1 MNSKTPAR
9 EYTAIMH
16 TVRTVATMLL
26 LIMSATCLMIYTGGV
41 YIADS
46 YVWVSLPLS
55 LVLLLV
61 AVVQAFW
68 KPYTKRVVSIV
79 FSLTFILGA
88 CMVTLLTGFSTLVYL
103 TWVGVE
109 LMVIMYFSLRRAIL
123 DYLVLVACLYIWL
136 GLHLSHHH
144 RADVLTHYAA
154 ALSVGILAG
163 LFASVWRLTNNS
175 IHQLEITNA
184 KEDVEHSQ
192 LTSLVNS
199 MADGVI
205 AVNSNAK
212 VALYNAAALNVLD
225 LNSSMKGKSLDRF
238 ISLVDKDQQPVD
250 IEKLVRDT
258 KLATV
263 SRDYRI
269 KYSDGSFAN
278 LYLSIAPVH
287 LGYGQKGSQ
296 GFVLLM
302 RDITREK
309 SLEEERDEFISVV
322 SHELRTPIA
331 ISEGNIS
338 NAQLMASKSGDID
351 KIKASLDE
359 AHNQIVF
366 LADMIN
372 DLATL
377 SRAERGKL
385 VLEVEDIDVE
395 KLVAD
400 LTTNYKHDADA
411 KGLSI
416 TSEIKGKL
424 KPMSSSKL
432 YVREVLQ
439 NFITNA
445 IKYTEKGSVKI
456 TASQNSKGTI
466 FEVQDTGIGISK
478 SDQERVY
485 DKFFRSEDFRTR
497 QNSGT
502 GMGLYVTMKLTRLLH
517 ADIDLDSELNK
528 GSTFQIVIPDIKPEQ
543 AAVQNAAMA
552 ATAPA
557 SVG

>member
-1 MNSKTPAR
+1 
-9 EYTAIMH
+9 
-16 TVRTVATMLL
+16 V
-26 LIMSATCLMIYTGGV
+26 
-41 YIADS
+41 
-46 YVWVSLPLS
+46 
-55 LVLLLV
+55 V
-61 AVVQAFW
+61 AVVLGFW
-68 KPYTKRVVSIV
+68 RPYTKRVVSIV

-103 TWVGVE
+103 TWVAVE
-109 LMVIMYFSLRRAIL
+109 VMVIMYFSLRRAVL
-123 DYLVLVACLYIWL
+123 DYMILIACLYLWL
-136 GLHLSHHH
+136 ALHLSHHH

-154 ALSVGILAG
+154 ALGVGILAG
-163 LFASVWRLTNNS
+163 LFASVWRLTNKS

-184 KEDVEHSQ
+184 KEDVERSQ
-192 LTSLVNS
+192 LNSLVNS

-205 AVNSNAK
+205 AVDTTAK

-225 LNSSMKGKSLDRF
+225 LNSSMKGKALKRF
-238 ISLVDKDQQPVD
+238 VSLVDKDQQPVD
-250 IEKLVRDT
+250 VVKLVLDT

-296 GFVLLM
+296 GFVLLL

-338 NAQLMASKSGDID
+338 NAQVMAEKTGDMD
-351 KIKASLDE
+351 KIKASLEE

-395 KLVAD
+395 KLVTD

-411 KGLSI
+411 KGLGI
-416 TSEIKGKL
+416 TSSVKGKL
-424 KPMSSSKL
+424 TPLSSSKL

-445 IKYTEKGSVKI
+445 IKYTEKGSVTI
-456 TASQNSKGTI
+456 TASQNDKGTV
-466 FEVQDTGIGISK
+466 FEVSDTGIGISK

-517 ADIDLDSELNK
+517 ADIDLESELNK
-528 GSTFQIVIPDIKPEQ
+528 GSTFRIAIPNVKPEE
-543 AAVQNAAMA
+543 AAKENAAA
-552 ATAPA
+552 AKVSATAE
-557 SVG
+557 